1 MDNASLIT
9 GFASD
14 GAIPSV
20 PSPTFG
26 MWKAADANDV
36 KLIMFLIDVR
46 MRSAVT
52 KLRAAMNNK
61 YEIVVR
67 E

>member
-1 MDNASLIT
+1 
-9 GFASD
+9 
-14 GAIPSV
+14 
-20 PSPTFG
+20 